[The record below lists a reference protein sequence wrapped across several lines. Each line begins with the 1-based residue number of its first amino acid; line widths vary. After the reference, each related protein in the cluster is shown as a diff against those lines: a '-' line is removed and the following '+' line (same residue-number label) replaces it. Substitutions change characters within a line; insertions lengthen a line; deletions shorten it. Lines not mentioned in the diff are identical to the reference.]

1 MFFIALDS
9 FIKKGEKKKS
19 EDLKTEPSSKIAVD
33 NQFIKNISK
42 EDLWE
47 ILRETVY
54 RIIMFPNYLSYVEEH
69 ILPENP
75 EISPE
80 ELVLTLGIS
89 LGEAIV
95 ILHEL
100 LEKKGEKK

>member
-9 FIKKGEKKKS
+9 FIKKGEKKKT
-19 EDLKTEPSSKIAVD
+19 EGLKTEHSSKIEMN
-33 NQFIKNISK
+33 NQFLKNISK

-47 ILRETVY
+47 ILHETVTK
-54 RIIMFPNYLSYVEEH
+54 IIMFPNYLSYVEEH

-75 EISPE
+75 KISPE
-80 ELVLTLGIS
+80 ELALTLSIS

-95 ILHEL
+95 ILHDL
-100 LEKKGEKK
+100 STKKGEKK